1 MAMRGTVA
9 LQSTKQLG
17 TGNGYV
23 QIGKSV
29 IELLDVGSLEGAVTE
44 VATREV
50 LQAFDGNPQLPV
62 YEEVIR
68 EMARISFVMKEK
80 NLKILAR
87 TMGYDPDTEIDDTRK
102 TQSATNILVGTAG
115 VAPFNFP
122 EKKILYQQNWAHLY
136 GTNIDMTVGNEP
148 SVQYVPPTGA
158 KVDLDDGI
166 DYIIDGPSGAIRR
179 IATSTKLPDGGMVEV
194 AYGYKRGSTMGIH
207 IGGKQFRTPSVV
219 RFVYPR
225 AWGGREIFEYGLAY
239 PSGETQQAFAI
250 GAWHTREVSFTA
262 MADMTQAEGN
272 RLRQN
277 WIEEAWVTP

>member
-23 QIGKSV
+23 QIGKTVLS
-29 IELLDVGSLEGAVTE
+29 LYDVGSLEGAVTE

-87 TMGYDPDTEIDDTRK
+87 TMGYDPDTDLDETRK
-102 TQSATNILVGTAG
+102 TQATVVVGTG
-115 VAPFNFP
+115 GTAPFNAP
-122 EKKILYQQNWAHLY
+122 ERKLLYQQNWAHLY
-136 GTNIDMTVGNEP
+136 GTNVVNTAGNEP
-148 SVQYVPPTGA
+148 VVQYVPLTGS
-158 KVDLDDGI
+158 KVDLDDGV
-166 DYIIDGPSGAIRR
+166 DYVLDAPSGCIRR
-179 IATSTKLPDGGMVEV
+179 VATSTKLPDGGMIEISYSFV
-194 AYGYKRGSTMGIH
+194 RGSTTGIH
-207 IGGKQFRTPSVV
+207 IGGIQFREPSVV

-277 WIEEAWVTP
+277 WIEEAAS